1 MRKFDPGFAVVGSIM
16 TIIFLMLVNY
26 LTSSQYVWFFYPS
39 FVLLLWPIGVY
50 CVKKGKHKQLALS
63 YSLLLIAFL
72 TVENFLH
79 SPQYPWSILAIY
91 PIFWWPILVF
101 LEKRAL
107 TLPVALIGSSTIIFY
122 YTVLNVFVWPQHPW
136 AIYPAF
142 VVLWWPLAIYHA
154 KRKTFFAFSL
164 HATLLL
170 MIFFITVNAISS
182 PDAIWAVYPIFCV
195 LWWPLCMYYFVH
207 KRRIYGSRSSR

>member
-1 MRKFDPGFAVVGSIM
+1 MRKFDPGFAVAGSIM
-16 TIIFLMLVNY
+16 SIIFLILVNY
-26 LTSSQYVWFFYPS
+26 LTSSHDVWFFYPS

-63 YSLLLIAFL
+63 YSVLLIAFL

-79 SPQYPWSILAIY
+79 SSQYPWSILAIY

-107 TLPVALIGSSTIIFY
+107 TLTVALIGSSTIIFY
-122 YTVLNVFVWPQHPW
+122 YALLNVFLSPQYPW

-142 VVLWWPLAIYHA
+142 AVLWWPLVIYHA

-170 MIFFITVNAISS
+170 TIFFITVNAISS
-182 PDAIWAVYPIFCV
+182 PSEIWAVYPIFCV
-195 LWWPLCMYYFVH
+195 LWWPLSMYYFVY
-207 KRRIYGSRSSR
+207 KRRLIK